1 MASVI
6 CILCNEVTETPIYL
20 TPKGAESIN
29 RCSVIRKNEI
39 VATAE
44 SPVHAECRK
53 GYTNNKVIQSLKKKS
68 LNSSSENDVSK
79 TKRPRLRTEERHNIC
94 IFCSQIVDF
103 EPSSHG
109 GEIDASKLSFMNL
122 RNLFLLAANLE
133 VMHGPTMFREK

>member
-53 GYTNNKVIQSLKKKS
+53 GYTNNKVIQSLKKSLLILRAKMMFQKQNDHDYVPKS
-68 LNSSSENDVSK
+68 DTTFVY
-79 TKRPRLRTEERHNIC
+79 
-94 IFCSQIVDF
+94 F
-103 EPSSHG
+103 
-109 GEIDASKLSFMNL
+109 
-122 RNLFLLAANLE
+122 AA
-133 VMHGPTMFREK
+133 K